1 MIPKS
6 GDVLR
11 PMGAPPARFRRC
23 SSPIA
28 PPHRVARPNG
38 WMQRPGAVK
47 GSSVG
52 YLILDITMIMN
63 N

>member
-28 PPHRVARPNG
+28 PPHRVDAKTRG
-38 WMQRPGAVK
+38 CK
-47 GSSVG
+47 GEQCGLSNSR
-52 YLILDITMIMN
+52 YHHDHE
-63 N
+63 